1 MPFEH
6 KDLNLSPRTH
16 VKKAKGRLIC
26 NPSTGQTKT
35 RGSLG
40 LTGQLVLP
48 NWWAPVPSERL
59 WKDGWCSCIPEDNI
73 YAHTCTHSNINNPK
87 IQQLYSSALHAKP
100 EFFTEASTPVCNMCP
115 IPVPGT
121 IPSPEATKC
130 CSHLHPFQALA
141 HRNSWSLTNPRAVI
155 SLSLPLS
162 LRLPRSSGGLSLC
175 ALKGLGNWFTVP
187 FRLAIDIW

>member
-73 YAHTCTHSNINNPK
+73 YAHTHAHTATTTTPKFSNSTVLPCMQSPDFSLKLLLLCVTCVPSQCLARFPHQKQWNAAPTSTLFKHWPIETP
-87 IQQLYSSALHAKP
+87 
-100 EFFTEASTPVCNMCP
+100 EASQIRELWFLCP
-115 IPVPGT
+115 
-121 IPSPEATKC
+121 C
-130 CSHLHPFQALA
+130 L
-141 HRNSWSLTNPRAVI
+141 
-155 SLSLPLS
+155 
-162 LRLPRSSGGLSLC
+162 
-175 ALKGLGNWFTVP
+175 
-187 FRLAIDIW
+187 

>member
-1 MPFEH
+1 MPF
-6 KDLNLSPRTH
+6 DLNLIPRTH

-59 WKDGWCSCIPEDNI
+59 WKGGWCSCIPEDSI
-73 YAHTCTHSNINNPK
+73 CAHTCTHSNNNNNPK
-87 IQQLYSSALHAKP
+87 IQQLHSSALHAKP
-100 EFFTEASTPVCNMCP
+100 KFFTEASTPVCNVCP

-121 IPSPEATKC
+121 IPSPEARKC
-130 CSHLHPFQALA
+130 CSHLYPFQALA
-141 HRNSWSLTNPRAVI
+141 HRNSWSFTNPRAVI

-162 LRLPRSSGGLSLC
+162 LWLPHRQGTWAS
-175 ALKGLGNWFTVP
+175 VP
-187 FRLAIDIW
+187 